1 MRNVYYTIL
10 VVACLIGN
18 LTVKASTRTESSSG
32 FTDIK
37 LDLMNGNFLT
47 PDEIAA
53 QSKVTFG
60 IAIAEDGTQT
70 RVAADDASANI
81 VLKDFNHHS
90 NDHGFNPGTAVV
102 KVQGA
107 VKISIGTCAWGGD
120 VTITNAEGTTVASMN
135 TNNGKCYHNNQT
147 CAEAYYNGEATTLS
161 IKGGKY
167 IPYIAIEAVSDVP
180 ANSKVTFSLGE
191 YTDAGTAPAEA
202 EVQTGTAYTLPLNRT
217 LYVEGKTLTA
227 WTDGSNSYKPG
238 EEITVSENLTLTP
251 VFTDNAVSLDARED
265 EVTVSWD
272 FQRKNGAPTLAY
284 ERVAAIYVAQATIN
298 GEVIDVKMNLDTT
311 TSGKIANGNWTD
323 WAQMN
328 AGTTLTIP
336 VAKNCTISLESYS
349 ATTTTTIAGDTNY
362 ELSSNGS
369 SSVATY
375 IYGGD
380 AETIDIVIGDG
391 SYFRYFKV
399 VYPKVESNIQERPVY
414 VTDFTDWESLSS
426 SSGPASVD
434 KTTNFS
440 NETLT
445 FTFDGVTVMPAGTES
460 KFGSDVKGFARAEK
474 NLAGTITTST
484 LENITRIRYRH
495 AATGNNRGYKLEK
508 KSAADSDW
516 VVLSDAVADPAAGVW
531 VECDIN
537 EKDVQLRWTNLATNQ
552 YAFLLDFEIY
562 SNIEITTPQVTLT
575 ASVSPE
581 EAGSVSIYPASS
593 QYDQGSEVTLTA
605 NKNFG
610 YKFIKW
616 VDAANQTLSTDA
628 SYKQALNENMVITA
642 VFEPLATYSLK
653 TSVEGGA
660 NGYMITATPEATL
673 VNGEKMYEEGTLVTL
688 TATENPILKFTNWKS
703 GETTNELS
711 VNMDANKEYVAVYS
725 ASDYIV
731 GWDFILKGNNS
742 RPADFISTSEN
753 EATALVLR
761 KEDGTTQGWLDKS
774 KESGGYEGEPA
785 AVNWKNISE
794 KYYYETKINA
804 ADFIDIKV
812 TSKMLYNYNAY
823 SVQKLEYS
831 LDGTNY
837 KEAARITLTGSK
849 AWTPLEA
856 TLPTE
861 CNNAASLHLRWIPD
875 YNSDI
880 VGTASDNDGT
890 AISAIYITGTEFGI
904 PPADP
909 PQLLS
914 SLPVNNAEEISAT
927 GRIVLAFDSKV
938 KMADDAVAT
947 LGNKILA
954 PTVSGKTITF
964 PYMGLDYNT
973 TYTFTLPANSVSNL
987 FDNVVKEDIVIR
999 FTTIAPPPVTPGMY
1013 DAIVSNAEELLEAL
1027 AQGNAAST
1035 SGARFRIFLHDGVYD
1050 LGSKCL
1056 TDVKSNISLIGES
1069 MENTII
1075 VNKAPTEGISV
1086 SATLQPTGENIYM
1099 QDITLK
1105 NDYDYIGTTGRAVCL
1120 QDKGNKNVYKNVR
1133 MLSYQD
1139 TYYSNNNRMR
1149 SYFEDSE
1156 IHGTV
1161 DFICGG
1167 GDVFFNRTLLYL
1179 ENRSGNCITAPAGDT
1194 DWGYVFN
1201 DCIID
1206 GYDANKGTY
1215 ALGRPWQGAPMS
1227 VWINTT
1233 MKVIPKAEGWSDM
1246 SETIIPKLFAEYNSH
1261 TESGMLVDC
1270 SARKT
1275 KYTGGTIPYSPVLSA
1290 EEAARFTL
1298 ENVLGGNDSWQP
1310 ALLTEQ
1316 ATAPVLTVNGSTL
1329 TWNASN
1335 YVFCY
1340 AICKNGKVIDFTNE
1354 TTYTIPADATDE
1366 DVFTVRAANRMG
1378 GLGQASNGS
1387 NATGI
1392 DQSTVSK
1399 EVVERQYFNV
1409 NGIRINNVEKG
1420 LNIIRI
1426 IYSDGTIETIKEFV
1440 K

>member
-10 VVACLIGN
+10 VVACLIGS
-18 LTVKASTRTESSSG
+18 LTAKASTRAENSSG

-37 LDLMNGNFLT
+37 LDLMKGNFLT
-47 PDEIAA
+47 SDEIANKN
-53 QSKVTFG
+53 QVTFD

-70 RVAADDASANI
+70 RVSADDASANI
-81 VLKDFNHHS
+81 VLKDFKYHS
-90 NDHGFNPGTAVV
+90 DEHGLNPGTAIV

-120 VTITNAEGTTVASMN
+120 VTITNADGTTVASMN
-135 TNNGKCYHNNQT
+135 TNNGKCYHNDQT
-147 CAEAYYNGEATTLS
+147 CAEAYYNGAATTLS
-161 IKGGKY
+161 IKGGNY
-167 IPYIAIEAVSDVP
+167 VPYIAIETANDVP
-180 ANSKVTFSLGE
+180 ANSKITFSLGE
-191 YTDAGTAPAEA
+191 YTNAGTAPSET
-202 EVQTGTAYTLPLNRT
+202 EVQTGATYTLPLNRT

-227 WTDGSNSYKPG
+227 WTDGNNSYQPG
-238 EEITVSENLTLTP
+238 EEITVTEDLALTA
-251 VFTDNAVSLDARED
+251 VFTDNTVSLNDRED

-284 ERVAAIYVAQATIN
+284 EKVTGIYVAQTTVN
-298 GEVIDVKMNLDTT
+298 GQVIDVKIDLDT
-311 TSGKIANGNWTD
+311 TSGKIANAGWTD

-328 AGTTLTIP
+328 PGTILTIP
-336 VAKNCTISLESYS
+336 AAKNCTISLESYS

-362 ELSSNGS
+362 QLSGN
-369 SSVATY
+369 VATY
-375 IYGGD
+375 VYGGD
-380 AETIDIVIGDG
+380 AENIDIVIGDG
-391 SYFRYFKV
+391 SYFRYFTV

-414 VTDFTDWESLSS
+414 VTDFTDWQSLSS
-426 SSGPASVD
+426 SSAPATVD
-434 KTTNFS
+434 QTTNFS

-445 FTFDGVTVMPAGTES
+445 FTFDGVTVSPNGTNS
-460 KFGSDVKGFARAEK
+460 KFPADAMGYAMAEK
-474 NLAGTITTST
+474 NMAGTIVTSK
-484 LENITRIRYRH
+484 LSNITRVRFRH
-495 AATGNNRGYKLEK
+495 AATGSKRGYKLEK
-508 KSAADSDW
+508 KNATDADW
-516 VVLSDAVADPAAGVW
+516 VVLSDAVADPAGGAW
-531 VECDIN
+531 VECAVN
-537 EKDVQLRWTNLATNQ
+537 ENDVQLRWTNLAPAQNA
-552 YAFLLDFEIY
+552 YMLDLEIY
-562 SNIEITTPQVTLT
+562 SNVEITVPQVTLAT
-575 ASVSPE
+575 NVSPAEAGSISVSP
-581 EAGSVSIYPASS
+581 VSS
-593 QYDQGSEVTLTA
+593 QYDEGSEVTLTA

-610 YKFIKW
+610 YKFVKW

-628 SYKQALNENMVITA
+628 SYKQILNESMVITA
-642 VFEPLATYSLK
+642 VFEQIATYSLK

-660 NGYMITATPEATL
+660 NSYMITATPDATL
-673 VNGEKMYEEGTLVTL
+673 VNGEKMYEGGTLVTL

-711 VNMDANKEYVAVYS
+711 VTMDDNKEYVAVYS

-753 EATALVLR
+753 EATALILR
-761 KEDGTTQGWLDKS
+761 KEDGTTQSWLDKS

-794 KYYYETKINA
+794 KYYYETKVNA

-837 KEAARITLTGSK
+837 KEAARITLTGAK

-856 TLPTE
+856 TLPAE
-861 CNNAASLHLRWIPD
+861 CNNAESLHLRWIPD
-875 YNSDI
+875 YSSDI

-890 AISAIYITGTEFGI
+890 AIGAIYITGTENGI

-909 PQLLS
+909 PKLLS
-914 SLPVNNAEEISAT
+914 SIPVNNAEEISAT
-927 GRIVLAFDSKV
+927 GRIVLTFDSKV
-938 KMADDAVAT
+938 KMADGAVAT
-947 LGNKILA
+947 LGNKTLT

-964 PYMGLDYNT
+964 SYMGLDYNT

-987 FDNVVKEDIVIR
+987 FDNEVKEDITIR
-999 FTTIAPPPVTPGMY
+999 FTTIAPPAVTPGMY
-1013 DAIVSNAEELLEAL
+1013 DAIVSNADELLEAL

-1069 MENTII
+1069 MENTMI
-1075 VNKAPTEGISV
+1075 VNKAPAEGISI

-1246 SETIIPKLFAEYNSH
+1246 SETIIPKLFVEYNSH
-1261 TESGMLVDC
+1261 TESGMAVDC

-1298 ENVLGGNDSWQP
+1298 ENVLGGSDSWQP

-1316 ATAPVLTVNGSTL
+1316 AAAPILTVNGSTL
-1329 TWNASN
+1329 TWNASD

-1354 TTYTIPADATDE
+1354 TTYTIPANATDE
-1366 DVFTVRAANRMG
+1366 DVFTVRAANQMG

-1392 DQSTVSK
+1392 DQSTVNK
-1399 EVVERQYFNV
+1399 EVVERQYYNV
-1409 NGIRINNVEKG
+1409 NGIRINNTEKG
-1420 LNIIRI
+1420 LNIIRT
-1426 IYSDGTIETIKEFV
+1426 IYSDGTIDTVKEFV

>member
-1 MRNVYYTIL
+1 MRAVVDEEGL
-10 VVACLIGN
+10 V
-18 LTVKASTRTESSSG
+18 
-32 FTDIK
+32 
-37 LDLMNGNFLT
+37 
-47 PDEIAA
+47 
-53 QSKVTFG
+53 G

-70 RVAADDASANI
+70 RVSADDASANI
-81 VLKDFNHHS
+81 VLKDFKYHS
-90 NDHGFNPGTAVV
+90 DEHGLNPGTAIV

-120 VTITNAEGTTVASMN
+120 VTITNADGTTVASMN
-135 TNNGKCYHNNQT
+135 TNNGKCYHNDQT
-147 CAEAYYNGEATTLS
+147 CAEAYYNGAATTLS
-161 IKGGKY
+161 IKGGNY
-167 IPYIAIEAVSDVP
+167 VPYIAIETANDVP
-180 ANSKVTFSLGE
+180 ANSKITFSLGE
-191 YTDAGTAPAEA
+191 YTNAGTAPSET
-202 EVQTGTAYTLPLNRT
+202 EVQTGATYTLPLNRT

-227 WTDGSNSYKPG
+227 WTDGNNSYQPG
-238 EEITVSENLTLTP
+238 EEITVTEDLALTA
-251 VFTDNAVSLDARED
+251 VFTDNTVSLNDRED

-284 ERVAAIYVAQATIN
+284 EKVTGIYVAQTTVN
-298 GEVIDVKMNLDTT
+298 GQVIDVKIDLDT
-311 TSGKIANGNWTD
+311 TSGKIANAGWTD

-328 AGTTLTIP
+328 PGTILTIP
-336 VAKNCTISLESYS
+336 AAKNCTISLESYS

-362 ELSSNGS
+362 QLSGN
-369 SSVATY
+369 VATY
-375 IYGGD
+375 VYGGD
-380 AETIDIVIGDG
+380 AENIDIVIGDG
-391 SYFRYFKV
+391 SYFRYFTV

-414 VTDFTDWESLSS
+414 VTDFTDWQSLSS
-426 SSGPASVD
+426 SSAPATVD
-434 KTTNFS
+434 QTTNFS

-445 FTFDGVTVMPAGTES
+445 FTFDGVTVSPNGTNS
-460 KFGSDVKGFARAEK
+460 KFPADAMGYAMAEK
-474 NLAGTITTST
+474 NMAGTIVTSK
-484 LENITRIRYRH
+484 LSNITRVRFRH
-495 AATGNNRGYKLEK
+495 AATGSKRGYKLEK
-508 KSAADSDW
+508 KNATDADW
-516 VVLSDAVADPAAGVW
+516 VVLSDAVADPAGGAW
-531 VECDIN
+531 VECAVN
-537 EKDVQLRWTNLATNQ
+537 ENDVQLRWTNLAPAQNA
-552 YAFLLDFEIY
+552 YMLDLEIY
-562 SNIEITTPQVTLT
+562 SNVEITVPQVTLAT
-575 ASVSPE
+575 NVSPAEAGSISVSP
-581 EAGSVSIYPASS
+581 VSS
-593 QYDQGSEVTLTA
+593 QYDEGSEVTLTA

-610 YKFIKW
+610 YKFVKW

-628 SYKQALNENMVITA
+628 SYKQILNESMVITA
-642 VFEPLATYSLK
+642 VFEQIATYSLK

-660 NGYMITATPEATL
+660 NSYMITATPDATL
-673 VNGEKMYEEGTLVTL
+673 VNGEKMYEGGTLVTL

-711 VNMDANKEYVAVYS
+711 VTMDDNKEYVAVYS

-753 EATALVLR
+753 EATALILR
-761 KEDGTTQGWLDKS
+761 KEDGTTQSWLDKS

-794 KYYYETKINA
+794 KYYYETKVNA

-837 KEAARITLTGSK
+837 KEAARITLTGAK

-856 TLPTE
+856 TLPAE
-861 CNNAASLHLRWIPD
+861 CNNAESLHLRWIPD
-875 YNSDI
+875 YSSDI

-890 AISAIYITGTEFGI
+890 AIGAIYITGTENGI

-909 PQLLS
+909 PKLLS
-914 SLPVNNAEEISAT
+914 SIPVNNAEEISAT
-927 GRIVLAFDSKV
+927 GRIVLTFDSKV
-938 KMADDAVAT
+938 KMADGAVAT
-947 LGNKILA
+947 LGNKTLT

-964 PYMGLDYNT
+964 SYMGLDYNT

-987 FDNVVKEDIVIR
+987 FDNEVKEDITIR
-999 FTTIAPPPVTPGMY
+999 FTTIAPPAVTPGMY
-1013 DAIVSNAEELLEAL
+1013 DAIVSNADELLEAL

-1069 MENTII
+1069 MENTMI
-1075 VNKAPTEGISV
+1075 VNKAPAEGISI

-1246 SETIIPKLFAEYNSH
+1246 SETIIPKLFVEYNSH
-1261 TESGMLVDC
+1261 TESGMAVDC

-1298 ENVLGGNDSWQP
+1298 ENVLGGSDSWQP

-1316 ATAPVLTVNGSTL
+1316 AAAPILTVNGSTL
-1329 TWNASN
+1329 TWNASD

-1354 TTYTIPADATDE
+1354 TTYTIPANATDE
-1366 DVFTVRAANRMG
+1366 DVFTVRAANQMG

-1392 DQSTVSK
+1392 DQSTVNK
-1399 EVVERQYFNV
+1399 EVVERQYYNV
-1409 NGIRINNVEKG
+1409 NGIRINNTEKG
-1420 LNIIRI
+1420 LNIIRT
-1426 IYSDGTIETIKEFV
+1426 IYSDGTIDTVKEFV

>member
-10 VVACLIGN
+10 VVACLIGS
-18 LTVKASTRTESSSG
+18 LTAKASTRAENSSG

-37 LDLMNGNFLT
+37 LDLMKGNFLT
-47 PDEIAA
+47 SDEIANKN
-53 QSKVTFG
+53 QVIFG

-70 RVAADDASANI
+70 RVSADDASANI
-81 VLKDFNHHS
+81 VLKDFKYHS
-90 NDHGFNPGTAVV
+90 DEHGLNPGTAIV

-120 VTITNAEGTTVASMN
+120 VTITNADGTTVASMN
-135 TNNGKCYHNNQT
+135 TNNGKCYHNDQT
-147 CAEAYYNGEATTLS
+147 CAEAYYNGAATTLS
-161 IKGGKY
+161 IKGGNY
-167 IPYIAIEAVSDVP
+167 VPYIAIETANDVP
-180 ANSKVTFSLGE
+180 ANSKITFSLGE
-191 YTDAGTAPAEA
+191 YTNAGTAPSET
-202 EVQTGTAYTLPLNRT
+202 EVQTGATYTLPLNRT

-227 WTDGSNSYKPG
+227 WTDGNNSYQPG
-238 EEITVSENLTLTP
+238 EEITVTEDLALTA
-251 VFTDNAVSLDARED
+251 VFTDNTVSLNDRED

-284 ERVAAIYVAQATIN
+284 EKVTGIYVAQTTVN
-298 GEVIDVKMNLDTT
+298 GQVIDVKIDLDT
-311 TSGKIANGNWTD
+311 TSGKIANAGWTD

-328 AGTTLTIP
+328 PGTILTIP
-336 VAKNCTISLESYS
+336 AAKNCTISLESYS

-362 ELSSNGS
+362 RLSGN
-369 SSVATY
+369 VATY
-375 IYGGD
+375 VYGGD
-380 AETIDIVIGDG
+380 AENIDIVIGDG
-391 SYFRYFKV
+391 SYFRYFTV

-414 VTDFTDWESLSS
+414 VTDFTDWQSLSS
-426 SSGPASVD
+426 SSAPATVD
-434 KTTNFS
+434 QTTNFS

-445 FTFDGVTVMPAGTES
+445 FTFDGVTVSPNGTNS
-460 KFGSDVKGFARAEK
+460 KFPADAMGYAMAEK
-474 NLAGTITTST
+474 NMAGTIVTSK
-484 LENITRIRYRH
+484 LSNITRVRFRH
-495 AATGNNRGYKLEK
+495 AATGSKRGYKLEK
-508 KSAADSDW
+508 KNATDADW
-516 VVLSDAVADPAAGVW
+516 VVLSDAVADPAGGAW
-531 VECDIN
+531 VECAVN
-537 EKDVQLRWTNLATNQ
+537 ENDVQLRWTNLAPAQNA
-552 YAFLLDFEIY
+552 YMLDLEIY
-562 SNIEITTPQVTLT
+562 SNVEITVPQVTLAT
-575 ASVSPE
+575 NVSPAEAGSISVSP
-581 EAGSVSIYPASS
+581 VSS
-593 QYDQGSEVTLTA
+593 QYDEGSEVTLTA

-610 YKFIKW
+610 YKFVKW

-628 SYKQALNENMVITA
+628 SYKQILNESMVITA
-642 VFEPLATYSLK
+642 VFEQIATYSLK

-660 NGYMITATPEATL
+660 NSYMITATPDATL
-673 VNGEKMYEEGTLVTL
+673 VNGEKMYEGGTLVTL

-711 VNMDANKEYVAVYS
+711 VTMDDNKEYVAVYS

-753 EATALVLR
+753 EATALILR
-761 KEDGTTQGWLDKS
+761 KEDGTTQSWLDKS

-794 KYYYETKINA
+794 KYYYETKVNA

-837 KEAARITLTGSK
+837 KEAARITLTGAK

-856 TLPTE
+856 TLPAE
-861 CNNAASLHLRWIPD
+861 CNNAESLHLRWIPD
-875 YNSDI
+875 YSSDI

-890 AISAIYITGTEFGI
+890 AIGAIYITGTENGI

-909 PQLLS
+909 PKLLS
-914 SLPVNNAEEISAT
+914 SIPVNNAEEISAT
-927 GRIVLAFDSKV
+927 GRIVLTFDSKV
-938 KMADDAVAT
+938 KMADGAVAT
-947 LGNKILA
+947 LGNKTLT

-964 PYMGLDYNT
+964 SYMGLDYNT

-987 FDNVVKEDIVIR
+987 FDNEVKEDITIR
-999 FTTIAPPPVTPGMY
+999 FTTIAPPAVTPGMY
-1013 DAIVSNAEELLEAL
+1013 DAIVSNADELLEAL

-1069 MENTII
+1069 MENTMI
-1075 VNKAPTEGISV
+1075 VNKAPAEGISI

-1261 TESGMLVDC
+1261 TESGMAVDC

-1298 ENVLGGNDSWQP
+1298 ENVLGGSDSWQP

-1316 ATAPVLTVNGSTL
+1316 AAAPILTVNGSTL
-1329 TWNASN
+1329 TWNASD

-1354 TTYTIPADATDE
+1354 TTYTIPANATDE
-1366 DVFTVRAANRMG
+1366 DVFTVRAANQMG

-1392 DQSTVSK
+1392 DQSTVNK
-1399 EVVERQYFNV
+1399 EVVERQYYNV
-1409 NGIRINNVEKG
+1409 NGIRINNTEKG
-1420 LNIIRI
+1420 LNIIRT
-1426 IYSDGTIETIKEFV
+1426 IYSDGTIDTVKEFV

>member
-10 VVACLIGN
+10 VVACLIGS
-18 LTVKASTRTESSSG
+18 LTAKASTRAENSSG

-37 LDLMNGNFLT
+37 LDLMKGNFLT
-47 PDEIAA
+47 SDEIANKN
-53 QSKVTFG
+53 QVTFG
-60 IAIAEDGTQT
+60 IAIAADGTQT
-70 RVAADDASANI
+70 RVSADDASANI
-81 VLKDFNHHS
+81 VLKDFKYHS
-90 NDHGFNPGTAVV
+90 DEHGLNPGTAIV

-120 VTITNAEGTTVASMN
+120 VTITNADGTTVASMN
-135 TNNGKCYHNNQT
+135 TNNGKCYHNDQT
-147 CAEAYYNGEATTLS
+147 CAEAYYNGAATTLS
-161 IKGGKY
+161 IKGGNY
-167 IPYIAIEAVSDVP
+167 VPYIAIETANDVP
-180 ANSKVTFSLGE
+180 ANSKITFSLGE
-191 YTDAGTAPAEA
+191 YTNAGTAPSET
-202 EVQTGTAYTLPLNRT
+202 EVQTGATYTLPLNRT

-227 WTDGSNSYKPG
+227 WTDGNNSYQPG
-238 EEITVSENLTLTP
+238 EEITVTEDLALTA
-251 VFTDNAVSLDARED
+251 VFTDNTVSLNDRED

-284 ERVAAIYVAQATIN
+284 EKVTGIYVAQTTVN
-298 GEVIDVKMNLDTT
+298 GQVIDVKIDLDT
-311 TSGKIANGNWTD
+311 TSGKIANAGWTD

-328 AGTTLTIP
+328 PGTILTIP
-336 VAKNCTISLESYS
+336 AAKNCTISLESYS

-362 ELSSNGS
+362 QLSGN
-369 SSVATY
+369 VATY
-375 IYGGD
+375 VYGGD
-380 AETIDIVIGDG
+380 AENIDIVIGDG
-391 SYFRYFKV
+391 SYFRYFTV

-414 VTDFTDWESLSS
+414 VTDFTDWQSLSS
-426 SSGPASVD
+426 SSAPATVD
-434 KTTNFS
+434 QTTNFS

-445 FTFDGVTVMPAGTES
+445 FTFDGVTVSPNGTNS
-460 KFGSDVKGFARAEK
+460 KFPADAMGYAMAEK
-474 NLAGTITTST
+474 NMAGTIVTSK
-484 LENITRIRYRH
+484 LSNITRVRFRH
-495 AATGNNRGYKLEK
+495 AATGSKRGYKLEK
-508 KSAADSDW
+508 KNATDADW
-516 VVLSDAVADPAAGVW
+516 VVLSDAVADPAGGAW
-531 VECDIN
+531 VECAVN
-537 EKDVQLRWTNLATNQ
+537 ENDVQLRWTNLAPAQNA
-552 YAFLLDFEIY
+552 YMLDLEIY
-562 SNIEITTPQVTLT
+562 SNVEITVPQVTLAT
-575 ASVSPE
+575 NVSPAEAGSISVSP
-581 EAGSVSIYPASS
+581 VSS
-593 QYDQGSEVTLTA
+593 QYDEGSEVTLTA

-610 YKFIKW
+610 YKFVKW

-628 SYKQALNENMVITA
+628 SYKQILNESMVITA
-642 VFEPLATYSLK
+642 VFEQIATYSLK

-660 NGYMITATPEATL
+660 NSYMITATPDATL
-673 VNGEKMYEEGTLVTL
+673 VNGEKMYEGGTLVTL

-711 VNMDANKEYVAVYS
+711 VTMDDNKEYVAVYS

-753 EATALVLR
+753 EATALILR
-761 KEDGTTQGWLDKS
+761 KEDGTTQSWLDKS

-794 KYYYETKINA
+794 KYYYETKVNA

-837 KEAARITLTGSK
+837 KEAARITLTGAK

-856 TLPTE
+856 TLPAE
-861 CNNAASLHLRWIPD
+861 CNNAESLHLRWIPD
-875 YNSDI
+875 YSSDI

-890 AISAIYITGTEFGI
+890 AIGAIYITGTENGI

-909 PQLLS
+909 PKLLS
-914 SLPVNNAEEISAT
+914 SIPVNNAEEISAT
-927 GRIVLAFDSKV
+927 GRIVLTFDSKV
-938 KMADDAVAT
+938 KMADGAVAT
-947 LGNKILA
+947 LGNKTLT

-964 PYMGLDYNT
+964 SYMGLDYNT

-987 FDNVVKEDIVIR
+987 FDNEVKEDITIR
-999 FTTIAPPPVTPGMY
+999 FTTIAPPAVTPGMY
-1013 DAIVSNAEELLEAL
+1013 DAIVSNADELLEAL

-1069 MENTII
+1069 MENTMI
-1075 VNKAPTEGISV
+1075 VNKAPAEGISI

-1246 SETIIPKLFAEYNSH
+1246 SETIIPKLFVEYNSH
-1261 TESGMLVDC
+1261 TESGMAVDC

-1298 ENVLGGNDSWQP
+1298 ENVLGGSDSWQP

-1316 ATAPVLTVNGSTL
+1316 AAAPILTVNGSTL
-1329 TWNASN
+1329 TWNASD

-1354 TTYTIPADATDE
+1354 TTYTIPANATDE
-1366 DVFTVRAANRMG
+1366 DVFTVRAANQMG

-1392 DQSTVSK
+1392 DQSTVNK
-1399 EVVERQYFNV
+1399 EVVERQYYNV
-1409 NGIRINNVEKG
+1409 NGIRINNTEKG
-1420 LNIIRI
+1420 LNIIRT
-1426 IYSDGTIETIKEFV
+1426 IYSDGTIDTVKEFV

>member
-1 MRNVYYTIL
+1 M
-10 VVACLIGN
+10 
-18 LTVKASTRTESSSG
+18 
-32 FTDIK
+32 
-37 LDLMNGNFLT
+37 
-47 PDEIAA
+47 
-53 QSKVTFG
+53 
-60 IAIAEDGTQT
+60 
-70 RVAADDASANI
+70 
-81 VLKDFNHHS
+81 
-90 NDHGFNPGTAVV
+90 
-102 KVQGA
+102 
-107 VKISIGTCAWGGD
+107 
-120 VTITNAEGTTVASMN
+120 
-135 TNNGKCYHNNQT
+135 
-147 CAEAYYNGEATTLS
+147 
-161 IKGGKY
+161 
-167 IPYIAIEAVSDVP
+167 PYIAIETANDVP
-180 ANSKVTFSLGE
+180 ANSKITFSLGE
-191 YTDAGTAPAEA
+191 YTNAGTAPSET
-202 EVQTGTAYTLPLNRT
+202 EVQTGATYTLPLNRT

-227 WTDGSNSYKPG
+227 WTDGNNSYQPG
-238 EEITVSENLTLTP
+238 EEITVTEDLALTA
-251 VFTDNAVSLDARED
+251 VFTDNTVSLNDRED

-284 ERVAAIYVAQATIN
+284 EKVTGIYVAQTTVN
-298 GEVIDVKMNLDTT
+298 GQVIDVKIDLDT
-311 TSGKIANGNWTD
+311 TSGKIANAGWTD

-328 AGTTLTIP
+328 PGTILTIP
-336 VAKNCTISLESYS
+336 AAKNCTISLESYS

-362 ELSSNGS
+362 QLSGN
-369 SSVATY
+369 VATY
-375 IYGGD
+375 VYGGD
-380 AETIDIVIGDG
+380 AENIDIVIGDG
-391 SYFRYFKV
+391 SYFRYFTV

-414 VTDFTDWESLSS
+414 VTDFTDWQSLSS
-426 SSGPASVD
+426 SSAPATVD
-434 KTTNFS
+434 QTTNFS

-445 FTFDGVTVMPAGTES
+445 FTFDGVTVSPNGTNS
-460 KFGSDVKGFARAEK
+460 KFPADAMGYAMAEK
-474 NLAGTITTST
+474 NMAGTIVTSK
-484 LENITRIRYRH
+484 LSNITRVRFRH
-495 AATGNNRGYKLEK
+495 AATGSKRGYKLEK
-508 KSAADSDW
+508 KNATDADW
-516 VVLSDAVADPAAGVW
+516 VVLSDAVADPAGGAW
-531 VECDIN
+531 VECAVN
-537 EKDVQLRWTNLATNQ
+537 ENDVQLRWTNLAPAQNA
-552 YAFLLDFEIY
+552 YMLDLEIY
-562 SNIEITTPQVTLT
+562 SNVEITVPQVTLAT
-575 ASVSPE
+575 NVSPAEAGSISVSP
-581 EAGSVSIYPASS
+581 VSS
-593 QYDQGSEVTLTA
+593 QYDEGSEVTLTA

-610 YKFIKW
+610 YKFVKW

-628 SYKQALNENMVITA
+628 SYKQILNESMVVTA
-642 VFEPLATYSLK
+642 VFEQIATYSLK

-660 NGYMITATPEATL
+660 NSYMITATPDATL
-673 VNGEKMYEEGTLVTL
+673 VNGEKMYEGGTLVTL

-711 VNMDANKEYVAVYS
+711 VTMDDNKEYVAVYS

-753 EATALVLR
+753 EATALILR
-761 KEDGTTQGWLDKS
+761 KEDGTTQSWLDKS

-794 KYYYETKINA
+794 KYYYETKVNA

-837 KEAARITLTGSK
+837 KEAARITLTGAK

-856 TLPTE
+856 TLPAE
-861 CNNAASLHLRWIPD
+861 CNNAESLHLRWIPD
-875 YNSDI
+875 YSSDI

-890 AISAIYITGTEFGI
+890 AIGAIYITGTENGI

-909 PQLLS
+909 PKLLS
-914 SLPVNNAEEISAT
+914 SIPVNNAEEISAT
-927 GRIVLAFDSKV
+927 GRIVLTFDSKV
-938 KMADDAVAT
+938 KMADGAVAT
-947 LGNKILA
+947 LGNKTLT

-964 PYMGLDYNT
+964 SYMGLDYNT

-987 FDNVVKEDIVIR
+987 FDNEVKEDITIR
-999 FTTIAPPPVTPGMY
+999 FTTIAPPAVTPGMY
-1013 DAIVSNAEELLEAL
+1013 DAIVSNADELLEAL

-1069 MENTII
+1069 MENTMI
-1075 VNKAPTEGISV
+1075 VNKAPAEGISI

-1261 TESGMLVDC
+1261 TESGMAVDC

-1298 ENVLGGNDSWQP
+1298 ENVLGGSDSWQP

-1316 ATAPVLTVNGSTL
+1316 AAAPILTVNGSAL
-1329 TWNASN
+1329 TWNASD

-1354 TTYTIPADATDE
+1354 TTYTIPANATDE
-1366 DVFTVRAANRMG
+1366 DVFTVRAANQMG

-1392 DQSTVSK
+1392 DQSTVNK
-1399 EVVERQYFNV
+1399 EVVERQYYNV
-1409 NGIRINNVEKG
+1409 NGIRINNTEKG
-1420 LNIIRI
+1420 LNIIRT
-1426 IYSDGTIETIKEFV
+1426 IYSDGTIDTVKEFV

>member
-10 VVACLIGN
+10 VVACLIGS
-18 LTVKASTRTESSSG
+18 LTAKASTRAENSSG

-37 LDLMNGNFLT
+37 LDLMKGNFLT
-47 PDEIAA
+47 SDEIANKN
-53 QSKVTFG
+53 QVTFG

-70 RVAADDASANI
+70 RVSADDASANI
-81 VLKDFNHHS
+81 ILKDFKYHS
-90 NDHGFNPGTAVV
+90 NEHGLNPGTAIV

-120 VTITNAEGTTVASMN
+120 VTITNADGTTVASMN
-135 TNNGKCYHNNQT
+135 TNNGKCYHNDQT
-147 CAEAYYNGEATTLS
+147 CAEAYYNGAATTLS
-161 IKGGKY
+161 IKGGNY
-167 IPYIAIEAVSDVP
+167 VPYIAIETANDVP
-180 ANSKVTFSLGE
+180 ANSKITFSLGE
-191 YTDAGTAPAEA
+191 YTNAGTAPSET
-202 EVQTGTAYTLPLNRT
+202 EVQTGATYTLPLNRT

-227 WTDGSNSYKPG
+227 WTDGNNSYQPG
-238 EEITVSENLTLTP
+238 EEITVTEDLALTA
-251 VFTDNAVSLDARED
+251 VFTDNTVSLNDRED

-284 ERVAAIYVAQATIN
+284 EKVTGIYVAQTTVN
-298 GEVIDVKMNLDTT
+298 GQVIDVKIDLDT
-311 TSGKIANGNWTD
+311 TSGKIANAGWTD

-328 AGTTLTIP
+328 PGTILTIP
-336 VAKNCTISLESYS
+336 AAKNCTISLESYS

-362 ELSSNGS
+362 QLSDN
-369 SSVATY
+369 VATY
-375 IYGGD
+375 VYGGD
-380 AETIDIVIGDG
+380 AENIDIVIGDG
-391 SYFRYFKV
+391 SYFRYFTV

-414 VTDFTDWESLSS
+414 VTDFTDWQSLSS
-426 SSGPASVD
+426 GSASATVD
-434 KTTNFS
+434 QTTNFS

-445 FTFDGVTVMPAGTES
+445 FTFDGVTVSPNGTNS
-460 KFGSDVKGFARAEK
+460 KFPADAMGYAMAEK
-474 NLAGTITTST
+474 NMAGTIVTSK
-484 LENITRIRYRH
+484 LSNITRVRFRH
-495 AATGNNRGYKLEK
+495 AATGSKRGYKLEK
-508 KSAADSDW
+508 KNATDADW
-516 VVLSDAVADPAAGVW
+516 VVLSDAVADPAGGAW
-531 VECDIN
+531 VECAVN
-537 EKDVQLRWTNLATNQ
+537 ENDVQLRWTNLAPAQNA
-552 YAFLLDFEIY
+552 YMLDLEIY
-562 SNIEITTPQVTLT
+562 SNVEITVPQVTLAT
-575 ASVSPE
+575 NVSPAEAGSISVSP
-581 EAGSVSIYPASS
+581 VSS
-593 QYDQGSEVTLTA
+593 QYDEGSEVTLTA

-610 YKFIKW
+610 YKFVKW

-628 SYKQALNENMVITA
+628 SYKQILNESMVITA
-642 VFEPLATYSLK
+642 VFEQIATYSLK

-660 NGYMITATPEATL
+660 NSYMITATPDATL
-673 VNGEKMYEEGTLVTL
+673 VNGEKMYEGGTLVTL

-711 VNMDANKEYVAVYS
+711 VTMDDNKEYVAVYS

-753 EATALVLR
+753 EATALILR
-761 KEDGTTQGWLDKS
+761 KEDGTTQSWLDKS

-794 KYYYETKINA
+794 KYYYETKVNA

-837 KEAARITLTGSK
+837 KEAARITLTGAK

-856 TLPTE
+856 TLPAE
-861 CNNAASLHLRWIPD
+861 CNNAESLHLRWIPD
-875 YNSDI
+875 YSSDI

-890 AISAIYITGTEFGI
+890 AIGAIYITGTENGI

-909 PQLLS
+909 PKLLS
-914 SLPVNNAEEISAT
+914 SIPVNNAEEISAT
-927 GRIVLAFDSKV
+927 GRIVLTFDSKV
-938 KMADDAVAT
+938 KMTDGAVAT
-947 LGNKILA
+947 LGNKTLT

-964 PYMGLDYNT
+964 SYMGLDYNT

-987 FDNVVKEDIVIR
+987 FDNEVKEDITIR
-999 FTTIAPPPVTPGMY
+999 FTTIAPPAVTPGMY
-1013 DAIVSNAEELLEAL
+1013 DAIVSNADELLEAL

-1069 MENTII
+1069 MENTMI
-1075 VNKAPTEGISV
+1075 VNKAPAEGISI

-1261 TESGMLVDC
+1261 TESGMAVDC

-1298 ENVLGGNDSWQP
+1298 ENVLGGSDSWQP

-1316 ATAPVLTVNGSTL
+1316 AAAPILTVNGSTL
-1329 TWNASN
+1329 TWNASD

-1354 TTYTIPADATDE
+1354 TTYTIPANATDE
-1366 DVFTVRAANRMG
+1366 DVFTVRAANQMG

-1392 DQSTVSK
+1392 DQSTVNK
-1399 EVVERQYFNV
+1399 EVVERQYYNV
-1409 NGIRINNVEKG
+1409 NGIRINNTEKG
-1420 LNIIRI
+1420 LNIIRT
-1426 IYSDGTIETIKEFV
+1426 IYSDGTIDTVKEFV

>member
-10 VVACLIGN
+10 VVACLIGS
-18 LTVKASTRTESSSG
+18 LTAKASTRAENSSG

-37 LDLMNGNFLT
+37 LDLMKGNFLT
-47 PDEIAA
+47 SDEIANKN
-53 QSKVTFG
+53 QVTFG
-60 IAIAEDGTQT
+60 IAIAEDGAQT
-70 RVAADDASANI
+70 RVSADDASANI
-81 VLKDFNHHS
+81 VLKDFKYHS
-90 NDHGFNPGTAVV
+90 DEHGLNPGTAIV

-107 VKISIGTCAWGGD
+107 VRISIGTCAWGGD
-120 VTITNAEGTTVASMN
+120 VTITNADGTTVASMN
-135 TNNGKCYHNNQT
+135 TNNGKCYHNDQT
-147 CAEAYYNGEATTLS
+147 CAEAYYNGAATTLS
-161 IKGGKY
+161 IKGGNY
-167 IPYIAIEAVSDVP
+167 VPYIAIETANDVP
-180 ANSKVTFSLGE
+180 ANSKITFSLGE
-191 YTDAGTAPAEA
+191 YTNAGTAPSET
-202 EVQTGTAYTLPLNRT
+202 EVQTGATYTLPLNRT

-227 WTDGSNSYKPG
+227 WTDGNNSYQPG
-238 EEITVSENLTLTP
+238 EEITVTEDLALTA
-251 VFTDNAVSLDARED
+251 VFTDNTVSLNDRED

-284 ERVAAIYVAQATIN
+284 EKVTGIYVTQTTVN
-298 GEVIDVKMNLDTT
+298 GQVIDVKIDLDT
-311 TSGKIANGNWTD
+311 TSGKIANAGWTD

-328 AGTTLTIP
+328 PGTILTIP
-336 VAKNCTISLESYS
+336 AAKNCTISLESYS

-362 ELSSNGS
+362 QLSGN
-369 SSVATY
+369 VATY
-375 IYGGD
+375 VYGGD
-380 AETIDIVIGDG
+380 AENIDIVIGDG
-391 SYFRYFKV
+391 SYFRYFTV

-414 VTDFTDWESLSS
+414 VTDFTDWQSLSS
-426 SSGPASVD
+426 GSASATVD
-434 KTTNFS
+434 QTTNFS

-445 FTFDGVTVMPAGTES
+445 FTFDGVTVSPNGTNS
-460 KFGSDVKGFARAEK
+460 KFPADAMGYAMAEK
-474 NLAGTITTST
+474 NMAGTIVTSK
-484 LENITRIRYRH
+484 LSNITRVRFRH
-495 AATGNNRGYKLEK
+495 AATGSKRGYKLEK
-508 KSAADSDW
+508 KNATDADW
-516 VVLSDAVADPAAGVW
+516 VVLSDAVADPAGGAW
-531 VECDIN
+531 VECAVN
-537 EKDVQLRWTNLATNQ
+537 ENDVQLRWTNLAPAQNA
-552 YAFLLDFEIY
+552 YMLDLEIY
-562 SNIEITTPQVTLT
+562 SNVEITVPQVTLAT
-575 ASVSPE
+575 NVSPAEAGSISVSP
-581 EAGSVSIYPASS
+581 VSS
-593 QYDQGSEVTLTA
+593 QYDEGSEVTLTA

-610 YKFIKW
+610 YKFVKW

-628 SYKQALNENMVITA
+628 SYKQILNESMVITA
-642 VFEPLATYSLK
+642 VFEQIATYSLK

-660 NGYMITATPEATL
+660 NSYMITATPDATL
-673 VNGEKMYEEGTLVTL
+673 VNGEKMYEGGTLVTL

-711 VNMDANKEYVAVYS
+711 VTMDDNKEYVAVYS

-753 EATALVLR
+753 EATALILR
-761 KEDGTTQGWLDKS
+761 KEDGTTQSWLDKS

-794 KYYYETKINA
+794 KYYYETKVNA

-837 KEAARITLTGSK
+837 KEAARITLTGAK

-856 TLPTE
+856 TLPAE
-861 CNNAASLHLRWIPD
+861 CNNAESLHLRWIPD
-875 YNSDI
+875 YSSDI

-890 AISAIYITGTEFGI
+890 AIGAIYITGTENGI

-909 PQLLS
+909 PKLLS
-914 SLPVNNAEEISAT
+914 SIPVNNAEEISAT
-927 GRIVLAFDSKV
+927 GRIVLTFDSKV
-938 KMADDAVAT
+938 KMTDGAVAT
-947 LGNKILA
+947 LGNKTLT

-964 PYMGLDYNT
+964 SYMGLDYNT

-987 FDNVVKEDIVIR
+987 FDNEVKEDITIR
-999 FTTIAPPPVTPGMY
+999 FTTIAPPAVTPGMY
-1013 DAIVSNAEELLEAL
+1013 DAIVSNADELLEAL

-1069 MENTII
+1069 MENTMI
-1075 VNKAPTEGISV
+1075 VNKAPAEGISI

-1105 NDYDYIGTTGRAVCL
+1105 NDYDYIGTTGRPVCL

-1261 TESGMLVDC
+1261 TESGMAVDC

-1298 ENVLGGNDSWQP
+1298 ENVLGGSDSWQP

-1316 ATAPVLTVNGSTL
+1316 AAAPILTVNGSTL
-1329 TWNASN
+1329 TWNASD

-1354 TTYTIPADATDE
+1354 TTYTIPANATDE
-1366 DVFTVRAANRMG
+1366 DVFTVRAANQMG

-1392 DQSTVSK
+1392 DQSTVNK
-1399 EVVERQYFNV
+1399 EVVERQYYNV
-1409 NGIRINNVEKG
+1409 NGIRINNTEKG
-1420 LNIIRI
+1420 LNIIRT
-1426 IYSDGTIETIKEFV
+1426 IYSDGTIDTVKEFV